1 MVQYVTH
8 LGSSVEISNEYHASI
23 FHGSQTCEQNLFQ
36 NVKFHE

>member
-8 LGSSVEISNEYHASI
+8 LGLMVEISNEYHASI
-23 FHGSQTCEQNLFQ
+23 FHSSQTREQNLFQ